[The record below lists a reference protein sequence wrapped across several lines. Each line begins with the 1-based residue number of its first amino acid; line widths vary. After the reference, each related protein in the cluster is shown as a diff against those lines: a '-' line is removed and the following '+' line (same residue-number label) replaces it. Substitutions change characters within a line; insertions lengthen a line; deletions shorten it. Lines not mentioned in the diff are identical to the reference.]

1 MCLQVWPNFL
11 TLHVAYQNI
20 QVAGSQQTAGS
31 WGSSSA
37 ESWHSPG
44 DRGGNAVPVSPPQ
57 CAQELVPCKN
67 LPCWPSHVLQ
77 IWGAYPAYAAIL
89 CPGRNNHSFNH

>member
-77 IWGAYPAYAAIL
+77 IWGAYYAAIL